1 MAARAL
7 LTRAW
12 LDVVGRMQ
20 ALALGEARPN
30 LTMAIQAFERG
41 LTGGQF
47 MASRAVGSAVEGL
60 MCPGKRAG
68 RNLRRSGSQKNGQK
82 DGGCRHEQ

>member
-1 MAARAL
+1 
-7 LTRAW
+7 
-12 LDVVGRMQ
+12 
-20 ALALGEARPN
+20 
-30 LTMAIQAFERG
+30 
-41 LTGGQF
+41 
-47 MASRAVGSAVEGL
+47 